1 MAPVSGR
8 LDVPKNEDET
18 IKKKRSSGSPREHV
32 SSANNAKHVLV
43 FKTMMSTKTIAE
55 RLSAHHPLWP
65 SIPTI
70 RDILRDVS
78 SCARHESRRRK
89 R

>member
-18 IKKKRSSGSPREHV
+18 IKKKRSSGSPRRRQV
-32 SSANNAKHVLV
+32 SSANAKHVLV

>member
-1 MAPVSGR
+1 MR
-8 LDVPKNEDET
+8 T
-18 IKKKRSSGSPREHV
+18 RKKTFERFPSRAH
-32 SSANNAKHVLV
+32 SSANAKHVLV
-43 FKTMMSTKTIAE
+43 FKMMMMSTKTIAE

-78 SCARHESRRRK
+78 SCV
-89 R
+89 

>member
-18 IKKKRSSGSPREHV
+18 KKKKRSSGSPREHV
-32 SSANNAKHVLV
+32 SSANAKHVLV

>member
-18 IKKKRSSGSPREHV
+18 KKKKTFERFPSRDCLEREY
-32 SSANNAKHVLV
+32 AKHVLV